1 MAFELDQELII
12 KRLATDGFVRQATEG
27 WALYDFAVKGG
38 AVGVI
43 NLGLMVPA
51 NVIVHEGFVWTQVAP
66 TSGGSA
72 TVALRL
78 NSGADTLGATAI
90 GDLTLNSVTRITLT
104 PRTTAETE
112 LKAVIATAALTAG
125 KLLAYMRWAQ
135 VG

>member
-1 MAFELDQELII
+1 MAFELDQESII
-12 KRLATDGFVRQATEG
+12 KRLSTDGYVRQANEG
-27 WALYDFAVKGG
+27 WALYDFAVDGG
-38 AVGVI
+38 AVGTI

-51 NVIVHEGFVWTQVAP
+51 NVIVYDGFVLAQTAP
-66 TSGGSA
+66 TSGGLA

-125 KLLAYMRWAQ
+125 KLLAYLRWAQ